1 MSGIHTKQK
10 SGNLQMMAERF
21 IPDPAILEKYAHL
34 LLHYCLQVKE
44 GQRLFV
50 SSSFLAEPLLQ
61 SIHLVATKAGVAVE
75 YDLSF
80 KDKSTI
86 YWKEAKSSVLDMEP
100 LIYQYAMENFDA
112 YLAIRAP
119 FDLYEDLHAS
129 TDQKQR
135 RAAAGKKANDF
146 YFRRTADGSMVRSL
160 CQYPTPASAEA
171 AGMSLEEYAGFVFNA
186 CRLDETDPVASW
198 LNVRHA
204 QQGIVDMLNAS
215 DEIRY
220 KNERSDIKFSVKG
233 RTWINSDGRANM
245 PSGEVFTGP
254 VEDSV
259 EGVIH
264 FDYPSVFSGHDVQG
278 ITLTVEKGHIMH
290 WDADEGKKVLDQVF
304 AIEGARC
311 FGEVAIG
318 TNYRIQRPTKN
329 ILFDEKIGGS
339 IHMAVGQSYLQSGG
353 KNQSTI
359 HWDMISDMKKGGEI
373 YADGKLIYK
382 DGYFLHFKV

>member
-1 MSGIHTKQK
+1 ME
-10 SGNLQMMAERF
+10 NENF
-21 IPDPAILEKYAHL
+21 IPDKGLLEKYAHL
-34 LLHYCLQVKE
+34 LLHYCLRIKE
-44 GQRLFV
+44 GQRIFV
-50 SSSFLAEPLLQ
+50 STSLLAEPLLQ
-61 SIHLVATKAGVAVE
+61 EIHREATRTGADVY
-75 YDLSF
+75 YDISF
-80 KDKSTI
+80 KDKSAI
-86 YWKEAKSSVLDMEP
+86 YWQQANNNVLDMEP
-100 LIYQYAMENFDA
+100 AIHQYAMEHFDA

-119 FDLYEDLHAS
+119 YDLYEDIHA
-129 TDQKQR
+129 TAEQKSR

-160 CQYPTPASAEA
+160 CQYPTIASANA
-171 AGMSLEEYAGFVFNA
+171 ANMTLQEYADFIFNA
-186 CRLDETDPVASW
+186 CRLDEEDPVASW
-198 LNVRHA
+198 LNVRNA
-204 QQGIVDMLNAS
+204 QQGIVDLLNSCS
-215 DEIRY
+215 DIRY
-220 KNERSDIKFSVKG
+220 KNAKSDIQFSVKG

-259 EGVIH
+259 NGVVH

-278 ITLTVEKGHIMH
+278 ITLTVEQGHIIRWH
-290 WDADEGKKVLDQVF
+290 AEIGNDVLDQVF
-304 AIEGARC
+304 AIEGARY

-359 HWDMISDMKKGGEI
+359 HWDMISDMRNGGEI
-373 YADGKLIYK
+373 FADGELIYK
-382 DGYFLHFKV
+382 DGYFLNFEV

>member
-1 MSGIHTKQK
+1 M
-10 SGNLQMMAERF
+10 GNENF
-21 IPDPAILEKYAHL
+21 IPDKALLEKYAHL
-34 LLHYCLQVKE
+34 LLHYCLQLKE
-44 GQRLFV
+44 GRRLFV
-50 SSSFLAEPLLQ
+50 STSLLAEPLLRE
-61 SIHLVATKAGVAVE
+61 IHREATKLGADVY

-86 YWKEAKSSVLDMEP
+86 YWQQASNGVLDIEP
-100 LIYQYAMENFDA
+100 AVHQFAMEHFDA

-119 FDLYEDLHAS
+119 YDLYEDIHAS
-129 TDQKQR
+129 ADQKSR

-146 YFRRTADGSMVRSL
+146 YFRRTSEGSMVRSL
-160 CQYPTPASAEA
+160 CQYPTIASSNA
-171 AGMSLEEYAGFVFNA
+171 ANMSLPEYADFIFSA
-186 CRLDETDPVASW
+186 CRLDEEDPVASW
-198 LNVRHA
+198 VNVRNA
-204 QQGIVDMLNAS
+204 QQGIVDLLNSCS
-215 DEIRY
+215 DIRY
-220 KNERSDIKFSVKG
+220 KNAKSDIRFSVKG

-259 EGVIH
+259 NGVVY

-278 ITLTVEKGHIMH
+278 ITLTVEQGQIIS
-290 WDADEGKKVLDQVF
+290 WEAEQGKQVLDQVF
-304 AIEGARC
+304 AIEGARY

-318 TNYRIQRPTKN
+318 TNYRIQRPTRN

-359 HWDMISDMKKGGEI
+359 HWDMISDMRNGGEI
-373 YADGKLIYK
+373 YADGELIYK
-382 DGYFLHFKV
+382 DGYFLNFIV